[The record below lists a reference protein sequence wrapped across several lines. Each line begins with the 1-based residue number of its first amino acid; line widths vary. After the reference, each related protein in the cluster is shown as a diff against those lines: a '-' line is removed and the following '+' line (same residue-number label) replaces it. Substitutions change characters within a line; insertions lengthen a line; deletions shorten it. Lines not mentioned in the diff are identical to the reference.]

1 MSDKPL
7 AERLQAADKDT
18 LHEIMRETEAYLSA
32 QLTAAIGADQRA
44 YTFAGMI
51 TAATVLLVGAAYA
64 LRTGE
69 LQHLWLS
76 NLALLVATA
85 LFVSAWMAVISARS
99 VDFEFPGNQACNWID
114 EIEEGKSLLH
124 SLAEQCAHYD
134 GMATTNT
141 GTMTRNSSIFNWA
154 VNIALGSVGLG
165 GLAFVWWAFKVLPTT
180 GG

>member
-7 AERLQAADKDT
+7 AERLHVADADT

-32 QLTAAIGADQRA
+32 QLTAAIAADQRA

-51 TAATVLLVGAAYA
+51 TAATVLLVGASYV
-64 LRTGE
+64 LLTGPTPTA
-69 LQHLWLS
+69 WLPYLS
-76 NLALLVATA
+76 LTVAAA
-85 LFVSAWMAVISARS
+85 LFVAAWMAVISARS
-99 VDFEFPGNQACNWID
+99 TDFEFPGNQACNWID
-114 EIEEGKSLLH
+114 EIEGGTTLLH

-134 GMATTNT
+134 GMASANT
-141 GTMTRNSSIFNWA
+141 RTMKRNSNLFNWA

-165 GLAFVWWAFKVLPTT
+165 GIAFVWWIAKVLPTA